1 MTERGLAMASKY
13 KITQHI
19 ATISQADDGSTLELN
34 LIRWN
39 GRAEKYD
46 LRRWDRTP
54 DGERVVMK
62 GISLSQAE
70 YEMLRGILS
79 KPDSADVDIFD
90 NLTID

>member
-1 MTERGLAMASKY
+1 MASKY

-34 LIRWN
+34 MIRWN

-46 LRRWDRTP
+46 LRRWDRTS
-54 DGERVVMK
+54 DGERVMMK
-62 GISLSQAE
+62 GISFSQAE

-79 KPDSADVDIFD
+79 KPDSADADIFD

>member
-1 MTERGLAMASKY
+1 MAWKY

-34 LIRWN
+34 MIRWN

-46 LRRWDRTP
+46 LRRWDRTS
-54 DGERVVMK
+54 DGERAMMK
-62 GISLSQAE
+62 GISFSQAE

-79 KPDSADVDIFD
+79 KPEESDDAIFSDV
-90 NLTID
+90 TID

>member
-1 MTERGLAMASKY
+1 MASKY

-34 LIRWN
+34 MIRWN

-46 LRRWDRTP
+46 LRRWDRTS
-54 DGERVVMK
+54 DGERVMMK
-62 GISLSQAE
+62 GISFSQAE

-79 KPDSADVDIFD
+79 KPEESDDAIFSDV
-90 NLTID
+90 TID